1 MKVGIAPK
9 IADNRALQLAAEL
22 AQWLLDHSH
31 EVILSEICLKDR
43 TGLPHKSLTDM
54 AESVELMVVLGGDG
68 TMLHVA
74 RSFIGSPVPIMGINA
89 GHLGFLTVAPIMDM
103 FKAVEQ
109 VLAGKSR
116 VERRFSLRVEVWRGD
131 RQMGSGF
138 ALNDVVLHRNS
149 HPRAIEFEMRV
160 HGQFVFRL
168 CGDGLILST
177 PAGSTAY
184 ALSAGGPILHS
195 RLPAISVVPICPHIL
210 SNRPVVVPAED
221 TIELKVTGST
231 IPVALS
237 LDGQTHSS
245 LQQGD
250 LIQVEKAGYVSFVYL
265 TSRNYYQVL
274 NSKLHWGGPTKQ
286 EHAG

>member
-1 MKVGIAPK
+1 MKVGIAAK
-9 IADNRALQLAAEL
+9 IADNHALQSAAKL
-22 AQWLLDHSH
+22 AQWLLDHGH
-31 EVILSEICLKDR
+31 NVILSEIFLKDR
-43 TGLPHKSLTDM
+43 TGLSSKALADM
-54 AESVELMVVLGGDG
+54 PGSVELMIVLGGDG

-89 GHLGFLTVAPIMDM
+89 GHLGFLTVAPVMDM

-109 VLAGKSR
+109 VLAGKSK

-138 ALNDVVLHRNS
+138 AINDIVLHRSS

-168 CGDGLILST
+168 CGDGLILAT

-221 TIELKVTGST
+221 TIELKVVGST

-265 TSRNYYQVL
+265 TSRNYYHVL

-286 EHAG
+286 DHAG